1 MTSIL
6 NRFRKGDNTADNA
19 ADDAADTAADGRT
32 GNEPPPMPTGFDK
45 IGASQTFGWGE
56 GEQDLVLRLEEL
68 TLRFG
73 GLQALGGVSLDVNQG
88 EIVGLIGPNG
98 AGKTTLFECISG
110 FYRPNA
116 GRILYRVPE
125 DAPKRAGSVVN
136 LLDEAP
142 HDRAWLGIGRT
153 FQSCRLFQNLSVFDT
168 LRIAQHRWMT
178 VGALS
183 SSLGSRRASVD
194 EEAVVN
200 ATEQLCL
207 SMGLDPYRN
216 KYCSELSYGTLRLV
230 ELACMVALRPRFLL
244 LDEPSS
250 GISQKETEQLAPLLL
265 QLRDTTGAT
274 ILIIEHDMPLIMG
287 ISDRIYAM
295 ATGEVISSG
304 QPADVQADPQVI
316 ESYLG
321 TARYG
326 TVVGHG

>member
-1 MTSIL
+1 MDPEVL
-6 NRFRKGDNTADNA
+6 
-19 ADDAADTAADGRT
+19 
-32 GNEPPPMPTGFDK
+32 
-45 IGASQTFGWGE
+45 
-56 GEQDLVLRLEEL
+56 LRLDEV

-73 GLQALGGVSLDVNQG
+73 GLQALGGVSLDVRQG

-116 GRILYRVPE
+116 GRVYYRVPD
-125 DAPKRAGSVVN
+125 DAPRKPGVVVD

-142 HDRAWLGIGRT
+142 HNRAWLGIGRT

-168 LRIAQHRWMT
+168 LRVAQHRWMT
-178 VGALS
+178 VNAWS
-183 SSLGSRRASVD
+183 SSVGSRKASVD
-194 EEAVVN
+194 EEAVIA

-207 SMGLDPYRN
+207 SMGLDAYRN
-216 KYCSELSYGTLRLV
+216 KYCSELSYGTLRLT

-304 QPADVQADPQVI
+304 LPDEVQADPQVI

>member
-1 MTSIL
+1 MTSVL
-6 NRFRKGDNTADNA
+6 SRLRRRSSEEGDAL
-19 ADDAADTAADGRT
+19 
-32 GNEPPPMPTGFDK
+32 EPGSSAGP
-45 IGASQTFGWGE
+45 GAVE
-56 GEQDLVLRLEEL
+56 MDPEVLLRLDEV

-73 GLQALGGVSLDVNQG
+73 GLQALGGVSLDVRQG

-116 GRILYRVPE
+116 GRVYYRVPD
-125 DAPKRAGSVVN
+125 DAPRKPGVVVD

-142 HDRAWLGIGRT
+142 HNRAWLGIGRT

-168 LRIAQHRWMT
+168 LRVAQHRWMT
-178 VGALS
+178 VNAWS
-183 SSLGSRRASVD
+183 SSVGSRKASVD
-194 EEAVVN
+194 EEAVIA

-207 SMGLDPYRN
+207 SMGLDAYRN
-216 KYCSELSYGTLRLV
+216 KYCSELSYGTLRLT

-304 QPADVQADPQVI
+304 LPDEVQADPQVI